1 MNVTFTYTLKNIKA
15 YSTNE
20 YNNIVKQFT
29 FVIEAK
35 KNEIIKTSFFPVE
48 MGEPNFNN
56 FVDYTNLTQQQLIDW
71 AIQVVGEQQIEALKY
86 GLESSIDAYET
97 YIQTYPPTYELE
109 TPLK

>member
-1 MNVTFTYTLKNIKA
+1 MNTTFTYKLKNIKA

-48 MGEPNFNN
+48 MGEPDFNN

-71 AIQVVGEQQIEALKY
+71 AIQVVGEQQIKSLEY
-86 GLESSIDAYET
+86 GLESEINAYEI

-109 TPLK
+109 PPSK

>member
-1 MNVTFTYTLKNIKA
+1 MNTTFTYAVKNIKA
-15 YSTNE
+15 YSKNE
-20 YNNIVKQFT
+20 YNNIVKQFI

-48 MGEPNFNN
+48 MSEPNFNN

-86 GLESSIDAYET
+86 GLESEINAYET
-97 YIQTYPPTYELE
+97 YIQIYPSTYELE
-109 TPLK
+109 PPSK